1 MKLRGKVHKFG
12 DHVDTDVIIPA
23 TYLVTTDAAEL
34 GQHCMEPV
42 DPDFP
47 RKVTNGDII
56 VAGENFGC
64 GSSREQ
70 AALAITGVGISCVVA
85 SSFARIFFRNA
96 VNIGLPL
103 VTCPEAARD
112 AQPGDELEVDLA
124 TGAVKNLT
132 QAKNYQ
138 AQPYPESVRRILEAG
153 GIIAYAR
160 HRLSTSKPG

>member
-1 MKLRGKVHKFG
+1 MVLRGKVHKFG

-23 TYLVTTDAAEL
+23 PYLVTTDAAEL

-42 DPDFP
+42 DPDFAG
-47 RKVTNGDII
+47 KVKKGDII

-64 GSSREQ
+64 GSSREH
-70 AALAITGVGISCVVA
+70 APLAIRGAGLSCVIA
-85 SSFARIFFRNA
+85 ASFARIFFRNA

-103 VTCPEAARD
+103 VTCPEAARE

-124 TGAVKNLT
+124 SGAITNITRK
-132 QAKNYQ
+132 KRYQ
-138 AQPYPESVRRILEAG
+138 AQPYPESVRRIIEAG

-160 HRLSTSKPG
+160 QRLTTTK